1 MARRVSAAERLKKLR
16 EIMGLNQ
23 RELAD
28 LLGVV
33 HGAVGL
39 WEAGKRKVPGP
50 VIKLLEIYEGQ
61 LGLAATA
68 GSAAEHPLDKLQ
80 SSWMMRGLK
89 LTTTGTYIAGQLAL
103 LGIRQIAWGDQAIP
117 EVQSKAYT
125 AIARRLVDTLGGM
138 KGLPQKLGQF
148 ISYMDFHLPEELR
161 RELATLQRC
170 SPPMSAPVIA
180 SQIVTEFRETPNQR
194 FAEWTPE
201 PFAAASLGQVHRAV
215 LHTGEAVAVKV
226 QYPGIDRVLAA
237 DVKNAAVIEQLG
249 AFFLRGHAP
258 GPLIQEIHERL
269 VEECDYTVEARNQMF
284 FYAAFADDPRVVIPR
299 VFPDH
304 STQRVLTTEFIEGR
318 NFSEFLRTASAAERN
333 HAGEI
338 LWDLA
343 MRSLFTLRRFNG
355 DPHPGNYLF
364 LNDGRI
370 GWVDFGCVKPM
381 DDLLF
386 TQWRQFICGVIA
398 NDPAAVR
405 AAIDALGMVPD
416 PSRYDYD
423 HFFALMR
430 AWYEPWWSD
439 RPYQFTRARHTA
451 LWRRMALD
459 NPNAARTHFPR
470 STFYLNQ
477 VQWGLPALLAELG
490 AESNWHARLKAYL

>member
-1 MARRVSAAERLKKLR
+1 MALS
-16 EIMGLNQ
+16 Q

-50 VIKLLEIYEGQ
+50 VIKLMEIYEAQ
-61 LGLAATA
+61 LGLSPPPEPAT
-68 GSAAEHPLDKLQ
+68 EHPLEKLQ
-80 SSWMMRGLK
+80 SSWMARGLK
-89 LTTTGTYIAGQLAL
+89 LTTTGAFIAGQLAL
-103 LGIRQIAWGDQAIP
+103 LGIRHIAWGDQSVP
-117 EVQSKAYT
+117 EVQAKAYT
-125 AIARRLVDTLGGM
+125 AIARRLVDTLGSM

-148 ISYMDFHLPEELR
+148 ISYMDFHLPEALR

-180 SQIVTEFRETPNQR
+180 ERIVAEFRETPHQR
-194 FAEWTPE
+194 FAEWNAA

-215 LHTGEAVAVKV
+215 LRTGETVAVKV

-237 DVKNAAVIEQLG
+237 DLKNAAVIEQLG

-269 VEECDYTVEARNQMF
+269 VEECDYTIEAANQMF
-284 FYAAFADDPRVVIPR
+284 FCEAFADDPRVVIPR
-299 VFPDH
+299 VFAEH
-304 STQRVLTTEFIEGR
+304 STRRVLTTAMVEGR
-318 NFSEFLRTASAAERN
+318 SVAEFVRTASAAARN
-333 HAGEI
+333 RAGEI
-338 LWDLA
+338 IWDLA
-343 MRSLFTLRRFNG
+343 MRSLFTLQRFNG

-364 LNDGRI
+364 LLDGRV
-370 GWVDFGCVKPM
+370 GWVDFGCVKTM
-381 DDLLF
+381 DAALS
-386 TQWRQFICGVIA
+386 THWRQFIRGVID
-398 NDPAAVR
+398 NDPDSVR

-416 PSRYDYD
+416 PARYDYQ
-423 HFFALMR
+423 HFFDLMR
-430 AWYEPWWSD
+430 AWYEPWWSNQ
-439 RPYQFTRARHTA
+439 PYQFTRERHTA

-477 VQWGLPALLAELG
+477 LQWGLPALLADLG
-490 AESNWHARLKAYL
+490 ATSNWHARLHEYL